1 LPETFSECGMTDV
14 VVDRRPFSP
23 HIATFLLD
31 TFMVASRE
39 ISTNVLDPLGDGR
52 GDVSRGYIEAV
63 RKHRR
68 NIALGLDRLT
78 VIGRK
83 PSGSS

>member
-1 LPETFSECGMTDV
+1 MMDV

-31 TFMVASRE
+31 TFMVASHE
-39 ISTNVLDPLGDGR
+39 ISTNVLDALGGGR
-52 GDVSRGYIEAV
+52 GEVSRGYIEAV
-63 RKHRR
+63 RKQRR
-68 NIALGLDRLT
+68 NIALALDRFT

-83 PSGSS
+83 PSTG